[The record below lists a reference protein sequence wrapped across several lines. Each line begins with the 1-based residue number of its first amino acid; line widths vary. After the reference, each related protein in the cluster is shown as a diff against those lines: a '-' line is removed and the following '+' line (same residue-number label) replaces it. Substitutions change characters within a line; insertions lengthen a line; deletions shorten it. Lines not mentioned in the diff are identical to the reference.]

1 MPEQQITA
9 SNVSTNLSP
18 SLSQNL
24 SQIGLAYD
32 LAKRAKK
39 SARLHVWICPD
50 VRSYRILAEELSF
63 FLQDKPELLW
73 RFLLGKC
80 CPMIG

>member
-1 MPEQQITA
+1 MSESQNNITPPSATDVSHTVNPSDTA
-9 SNVSTNLSP
+9 SAL
-18 SLSQNL
+18 QIANL

-50 VRSYRILAEELSF
+50 VRS
-63 FLQDKPELLW
+63 
-73 RFLLGKC
+73 
-80 CPMIG
+80 